1 MKNGKPKARNDFVRA
16 TITIPA
22 ELASHVEKR
31 KNEPTHA
38 GNLSSYVRTLIIADQ
53 MQPEKVAA

>member
-1 MKNGKPKARNDFVRA
+1 MRA